1 MKPTILAVDD
11 SKAIRFLLQT
21 IFSKKYQIITAADPA
36 SAMYWLAKK
45 NYPDLIISETA
56 LPDMEDW
63 EFIANLK
70 SSALYKDIPMIIVS
84 SSTQQ
89 EVEAEC
95 RTYRPDHF
103 FSKPFNPAEMLEV
116 VDAMFYNTEKIY

>member
-21 IFSKKYQIITAADPA
+21 IFSKKYQIITAADAA

-45 NYPDLIISETA
+45 NFPDLIISETS

-70 SSALYKDIPMIIVS
+70 SSILYKDIPLIVVS
-84 SSTQQ
+84 SASQL
-89 EVEAEC
+89 EAEAQC
-95 RTYRPDHF
+95 KKYRPDHY